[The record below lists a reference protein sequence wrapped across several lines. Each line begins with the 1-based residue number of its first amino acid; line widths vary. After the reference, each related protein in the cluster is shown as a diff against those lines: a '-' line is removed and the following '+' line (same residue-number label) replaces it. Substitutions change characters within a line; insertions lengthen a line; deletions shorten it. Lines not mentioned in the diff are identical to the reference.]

1 MRISRRAGTIFLSLC
16 VFASAGRPAC
26 LAAGEAAAESDIV
39 NFNAGV
45 SVYKKED
52 YQKALEAF
60 TKALASDDKGLE
72 ADALYNLGNCK
83 YKLGR
88 IKEGADLSAAAAH
101 LRESLN
107 YYKRAVEIDR
117 ENEDA
122 RFNHEFVE
130 RELKVVLEKLKQQQQ
145 SGKDKQEN
153 QDKQKQGQSQSESSA
168 GKKEEEKEQKSGQ
181 AQEGQRKQKEEKS
194 AQDGHQG
201 QGEKQQEEGQ
211 AAKEEFRQAEDGKEL
226 SEESARALLE
236 RYGRDE
242 AEPDYIE
249 KRRGYESEAAKNW

>member
-1 MRISRRAGTIFLSLC
+1 MNISRRAGIIFLSLC

-60 TKALASDDKGLE
+60 TRALASDDKGLE

-88 IKEGADLSAAAAH
+88 LKEGADLSAAAEH
-101 LRESLN
+101 LRESLG
-107 YYKRAVEIDR
+107 YYKRAIEIGR
-117 ENEDA
+117 KNEDA

-130 RELKVVLEKLKQQQQ
+130 RELKVMLEKLKQQQQ
-145 SGKDKQEN
+145 SGKDKREN
-153 QDKQKQGQSQSESSA
+153 QDKQESRDKQEQGQSQSESSA
-168 GKKEEEKEQKSGQ
+168 DKKEE
-181 AQEGQRKQKEEKS
+181 S
-194 AQDGHQG
+194 AQDRHQG
-201 QGEKQQEEGQ
+201 QGEKQQEERQ
-211 AAKEEFRQAEDGKEL
+211 ASGEGLQQAEDNKEL
-226 SEESARALLE
+226 SEEGARALLE

-242 AEPDYIE
+242 AKPDYIE